1 MPRDNDYYE
10 LLQVNPT
17 AEPETI
23 HRVYRLLAQRF
34 HPDNQQSGSVERF
47 RALHEAY
54 SVLSDPE
61 QRASYDIGYAE
72 RRQQRWRLSA
82 APARVDND
90 QEMEHYV
97 RLTVLE
103 VLCAKRR
110 AEPSHPGVFF
120 GDLEMLTGKPREHL
134 EFTIWYLAQKKF
146 VVRNDASELTIT
158 VDGVDYLE
166 QHVNVRQRRLPTT
179 TSASS
184 FGDRRQEAS

>member
-1 MPRDNDYYE
+1 MQPQSDFYE
-10 LLQVNPT
+10 LLQVSPS

-23 HRVYRLLAQRF
+23 HRVYRLLAQRL
-34 HPDNQQSGSVERF
+34 HPDNQTSGSVERF

-61 QRASYDIGYAE
+61 SRARYDITHAE
-72 RRQQRWRLSA
+72 RRQQRWRLTA
-82 APARVDND
+82 APAKIEDDYQLEQVI
-90 QEMEHYV
+90 

-110 AEPSHPGVFF
+110 TEPSQPGVFLTE
-120 GDLEMLTGKPREHL
+120 LEALTGKPREHL

-146 VVRNDASELTIT
+146 VTRGDSAQLTIT

-166 QHVNVRQRRLPTT
+166 EHLPAQQRLLPR
-179 TSASS
+179 ASTVTM
-184 FGDRRQEAS
+184 